1 VALTTV
7 AVPQKRTSSRWLHNK
22 KLALDIVER
31 GFIFGLYAIF
41 AWRFLDAAAR
51 ADNRFALLVLLLI
64 FVSETLPA
72 VLMVIRRFTKATSLS
87 PADWM
92 LAFAGTAAPLLAVPG
107 RLSPIVP
114 LQFCAVLILFGIILQ
129 IWAKLVLARSFG
141 LVPAN
146 RGIKHKGPYRLI
158 RHPMYAGYALAW
170 VGFLLA
176 SPSLNNLLVYSA
188 AFSFQ
193 VMRILREERFLT
205 SAPHYRAYAEGVRFR
220 LVPGLF

>member
-1 VALTTV
+1 MALTII
-7 AVPQKRTSSRWLHNK
+7 AVQQKRTSSHWLHNK

-31 GFIFGLYAIF
+31 GFLFGLYAIF
-41 AWRFLDAAAR
+41 AWRFLHEAAR
-51 ADNRFALLVLLLI
+51 TDNLILLLV

-87 PADWM
+87 PVDWI
-92 LAFAGTAAPLLAVPG
+92 LAFAGSAAPLLAVPG

-114 LQFCAVLILFGIILQ
+114 LQFCAALILFGIILQ

-141 LVPAN
+141 LVAAN

-176 SPSLNNLLVYSA
+176 SPSLTNLLVYSA